1 MSCGTQGT
9 GSLSPVFA
17 YRAITLYRRPF
28 HGRSANLRLLNAGPT
43 TPFQFLKMVWAPPPS
58 LAATDGISVLISIPP
73 GTKMFQFPGFTL
85 LGLCIRT
92 RVTGKPVGLPHSD
105 TNGSK
110 LAWQLPVAFRSHP
123 RPSSSLSAK
132 ASPVCPYLLVLTFSC
147 CPNLRARKLGSE
159 KFITSQALQTAMLL
173 LQFSTA

>member
-1 MSCGTQGT
+1 MD
-9 GSLSPVFA
+9 V
-17 YRAITLYRRPF
+17 
-28 HGRSANLRLLNAGPT
+28 RLIAEFLNADPT

-58 LAATDGISVLISIPP
+58 LAATDGISVLISLPP
-73 GTKMFQFPGFTL
+73 GTKMFQFPRFAPL
-85 LGLCIRT
+85 HLCIQC

-123 RPSSSLSAK
+123 RPSSPLSAK

-147 CPNLRARKLGSE
+147 CPSVRASTLGSE
-159 KFITSQALQTAMLL
+159 KFATSQALHIATLL
-173 LQFSTA
+173 LQFSVAQLTSLRKTSPSKE

>member
-9 GSLSPVFA
+9 GSLPSVFA

-58 LAATDGISVLISIPP
+58 LAATDGISVLISLPP
-73 GTKMFQFPGFTL
+73 GTKMFQFPRFAPL
-85 LGLCIRT
+85 HLCIQC

-123 RPSSSLSAK
+123 RPSSPLSAK

-147 CPNLRARKLGSE
+147 RPTFTCVPVGY
-159 KFITSQALQTAMLL
+159 I
-173 LQFSTA
+173 